1 MRTAKTSKKKK
12 FAIVAIIIISIV
24 ALTLGDHY
32 YGNAHSGDVPVVT
45 FGADGSF
52 TYTMTSSIDGETEER
67 GTIIISIYDGIAVLM
82 ACDLTESTASDIPD
96 WASDNENILFMCDET
111 SDGNALSS
119 KNSIL
124 NNTVQNG
131 EPITRSF
138 DEEDVEV
145 CYYVKSIG
153 DVYCRCLADVD
164 GTIYEITLFED
175 MNSGYKETFTL
186 TDKTLAT
193 Q

>member
-24 ALTLGDHY
+24 ALTLGNHY
-32 YGNAHSGDVPVVT
+32 YGNAHSGDIPVVT

-52 TYTMTSSIDGETEER
+52 TYTMTSSIDGESEER
-67 GTIIISIYDGIAVLM
+67 GTIIISTYDGIAVLM
-82 ACDLTESTASDIPD
+82 TYDLTESTTSDIPD
-96 WASDNENILFMCDET
+96 WASDNGNVLFIYDET
-111 SDGNALSS
+111 PDGNVLSS

-124 NNTVQNG
+124 NNTVRNG
-131 EPITRSF
+131 EPLTRSF

-164 GTIYEITLFED
+164 GTIYEITVFEET
-175 MNSGYKETFTL
+175 NSGYKETFTL